1 MHHFLALM
9 KFRNIKFFEGSY
21 ALHFVFESGFVI
33 VHGLRE
39 VLNNLLISLVIIL
52 MKWIILELIGRVLD
66 GHAEVFLGD
75 HWLMVDVA
83 KLVFF
88 VGALYAL
95 LPRLLVVDF
104 VDDFVHYVIVN
115 YCIRIHDYD
124 TR

>member
-1 MHHFLALM
+1 MHHFLALV
-9 KFRNIKFFEGSY
+9 KFGNVEFFEGSY

-39 VLNNLLISLVIIL
+39 VLNNLLISLVIIGI
-52 MKWIILELIGRVLD
+52 WIVLELVGRVLD

-83 KLVFF
+83 KLVFL
-88 VGALYAL
+88 VGALHAL

-115 YCIRIHDYD
+115 YCIRIHDCD